1 MKRRLVLVL
10 CGLTLAAIVGGLAI
24 QQRAEQRRSIE
35 QVEQRFSDRVELASQ
50 YVVAHLGDMAE
61 RQARYGREV
70 LWDAVVSAA
79 EFDDAVTAFGFEAG
93 VLLDKDGRA
102 LAVSPRRDLLLGTDL
117 ASGYSHLRSAVA
129 GRMTVSDVVL
139 SAANQERI
147 VAVAVPFD
155 SEAGRRVISGGYEL
169 SRSPLS
175 AFLAATSSLPGREV
189 YLVDGSGQIVAS
201 SQVTPTDDFSVAAPG
216 LAAVRART
224 SDVSYRDS
232 TFHVARVRVAGTRW
246 HLVSAVPRREMLAVA
261 GSARSEWQLILT
273 SAVLAFAVLL
283 LVRRL
288 LSDRES
294 FRAESRTDNLT
305 SLANRT
311 QAQKALDAA
320 AAASERTGAP
330 FAVAFIDIDH
340 FKRVNDTF
348 GHDVG
353 DRVLQRVGSLL
364 ADHSRR
370 GDVVA
375 RWGGEEF
382 LVIMQDMDALA
393 AARAADRLVS
403 LVRSTPVEGHAVT
416 ISVGVSAGA
425 RVRAAS
431 LVHAADEALYRAKAG
446 GRDRVEVAPSF
457 ELASLAAL

>member
-10 CGLTLAAIVGGLAI
+10 CGLTLAAIVGGLAF
-24 QQRAEQRRSIE
+24 QQRTEQRRSVS
-35 QVEQRFSDRVELASQ
+35 QVEQRFSDRADLASQ

-70 LWDAVVSAA
+70 LSGAVVTASQ
-79 EFDDAVTAFGFEAG
+79 FDDAVTAFGFEAG
-93 VLLDKDGRA
+93 VLLDSRGRA
-102 LAVSPRRDLLLGTDL
+102 LAVSPRKDSLLGKEL

-129 GRMTVSDVVL
+129 GRITVSDVVL

-155 SEAGRRVISGGYEL
+155 SDAGRRVISGGYEL

-189 YLVDGSGQIVAS
+189 YLVDGTGQIVAS
-201 SQVTPTDDFSVAAPG
+201 SQVTPTDDFTVAAPA
-216 LAAVRART
+216 LAAVRARAT
-224 SDVSYRDS
+224 DVSYRDS
-232 TFHVARVRVAGTRW
+232 IFRVARVPVSGTGW

-261 GSARSEWQLILT
+261 GSDRSEWQLIVT
-273 SAVLAFAVLL
+273 SALLAFAVLM

-294 FRAESRTDNLT
+294 FRTESRTDNLT
-305 SLANRT
+305 SLANRA
-311 QAQKALDAA
+311 QAQKALEAA
-320 AAASERTGAP
+320 ASASERTGAP

-340 FKRVNDTF
+340 FKRVNDTY
-348 GHDVG
+348 GHDAG
-353 DRVLQRVGSLL
+353 DRVLQHVGSLL

-393 AARAADRLVS
+393 GARAADRLVS
-403 LVRSTPVEGHAVT
+403 MVRSTPIEGLAVT
-416 ISVGVSAGA
+416 ISVGVSAGT

-431 LVHAADEALYRAKAG
+431 LVHAADEALYRAKSG

-457 ELASLAAL
+457 EHASVSAL